1 MVPQRFGYQVFS
13 LPALHALLLKD
24 QMFQAPDVCP
34 VITLSAQKPPQ
45 TSSRADM
52 APSIVN
58 KKVRK
63 INFIFVSM
71 STGLKKKLFQ
81 FFKNYFFLFS
91 Y

>member
-34 VITLSAQKPPQ
+34 VITPSAQTPPQ

-58 KKVRK
+58 QAKEVRK

-71 STGLKKKLFQ
+71 STG
-81 FFKNYFFLFS
+81 
-91 Y
+91 